1 MQYYKS
7 INHQVMKKLSAKE
20 EEIMEFFWEYGPMF
34 IRELSE
40 LYPDPKPHY
49 NTVSTFVRILE
60 DNQFLG
66 YKAYGNSHQYFPLI
80 SKEGY
85 SLKNVKGFVSKF
97 FDNSSK
103 LLVSALIKDESLS
116 IEELKELIKEIKEK
130 GE

>member
-1 MQYYKS
+1 
-7 INHQVMKKLSAKE
+7 MKKLSAKE
-20 EEIMEFFWEYGPMF
+20 EEIMEFFWEHGPMF